1 MSDTHPIEGL
11 MKTAMNSIQD
21 MVDVNTIIGEPIET
35 SNNMVIIPIS
45 KVCFGFAAGG
55 SEFHSET
62 VNEYKKKD
70 KEEEA
75 KYRLPF
81 GGGSGAAV
89 NISPVAFIVVMQDSI
104 KILPI
109 EHTSAIDKLIDFVP
123 DLMQRVNTVID
134 KNMDIK
140 IKEKEKNRQEEK
152 TENEEPQKVT
162 NIEIDY
168 DINQNSSEYLEDE

>member
-1 MSDTHPIEGL
+1 
-11 MKTAMNSIQD
+11 
-21 MVDVNTIIGEPIET
+21 
-35 SNNMVIIPIS
+35 
-45 KVCFGFAAGG
+45 
-55 SEFHSET
+55 
-62 VNEYKKKD
+62 
-70 KEEEA
+70 
-75 KYRLPF
+75 
-81 GGGSGAAV
+81 
-89 NISPVAFIVVMQDSI
+89 MQDSI